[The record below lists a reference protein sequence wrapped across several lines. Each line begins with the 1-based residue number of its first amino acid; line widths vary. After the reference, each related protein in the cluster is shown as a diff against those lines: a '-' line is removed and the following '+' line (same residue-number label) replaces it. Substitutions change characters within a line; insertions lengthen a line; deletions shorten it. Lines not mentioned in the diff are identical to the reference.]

1 MWDHFQLVSS
11 FRPGAVKYFFILI
24 LAYSAMVHKVLFL
37 ILGDSYVVWLERFVD
52 SSAILFSR
60 VYRSSCLPV
69 SGGGGGGGGSVTS
82 VCDDDAVARLLT
94 EISSFGLALKA
105 QFLVLGSG
113 STGNDNRG
121 TVASNGVSI
130 QVV

>member
-1 MWDHFQLVSS
+1 MWFGWS
-11 FRPGAVKYFFILI
+11 
-24 LAYSAMVHKVLFL
+24 VLL
-37 ILGDSYVVWLERFVD
+37 TPRQFVF
-52 SSAILFSR
+52 AR

-69 SGGGGGGGGSVTS
+69 SGGGGGSVTS

-105 QFLVLGSG
+105 HFLVLRSG

-121 TVASNGVSI
+121 TAANNGVSI

>member
-1 MWDHFQLVSS
+1 
-11 FRPGAVKYFFILI
+11 
-24 LAYSAMVHKVLFL
+24 MVHKDLVL

-52 SSAILFSR
+52 SSAIRF
-60 VYRSSCLPV
+60 CTGLPFFMFA
-69 SGGGGGGGGSVTS
+69 GFRGGGGGGSVTS

-105 QFLVLGSG
+105 HFLVLRSG

-121 TVASNGVSI
+121 TAASNGVSI